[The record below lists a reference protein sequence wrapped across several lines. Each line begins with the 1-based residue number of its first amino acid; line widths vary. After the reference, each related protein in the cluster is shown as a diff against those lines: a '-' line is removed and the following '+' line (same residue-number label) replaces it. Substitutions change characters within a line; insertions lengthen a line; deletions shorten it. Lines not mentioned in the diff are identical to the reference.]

1 MLLTILHLAL
11 AVAQPISLAGP
22 PTESNRPEKDAA
34 APAVFAAPQLVAD
47 FRILRSALEEGHSG
61 INRYTPKRELD
72 LIFDRAEKSLDHPMT
87 GVEFYR
93 LVAPVVAAVKC
104 GHTAVRLPDAL
115 QTGPDSQTLILPLQ
129 VKVLGGKVYVLRD
142 LSDDKDALAGS
153 EIRSINGVPA
163 DVILATMIKA
173 TPGDGDVQS
182 SYTVSF
188 LNSRNKELV
197 RVIPGK
203 LPAQLLVEVR
213 ARFPQD
219 QAGRKPPEL
228 RFLDSDRI
236 AVMKIHQFSDA
247 DRGQQNQGLQ
257 NFLKQSFE
265 AIKARGTRALILDLR
280 DNGGGEDELGKELL
294 SYLVAEPFQYYD
306 DLVINAREFHFQ
318 KYTREQE
325 TLPAEYFERQP
336 NGKYRMTKHPNWGI
350 NQPKKPYFAGK
361 VFALINGGSFST
373 TAEFLSHLHDRK
385 RAIFIGEESGG
396 GYFGNTS
403 GPEALVT
410 LPTTKL
416 QLALP
421 LMTYYVHVSRN
432 HPAAHGVI
440 PDIPVHDT
448 IGEFIEG
455 KDKALSVALEQARH

>member
-1 MLLTILHLAL
+1 M
-11 AVAQPISLAGP
+11 
-22 PTESNRPEKDAA
+22 RR
-34 APAVFAAPQLVAD
+34 APQSQPCSRRHSSSRTFA
-47 FRILRSALEEGHSG
+47 FSARALEEGHSG
-61 INRYTPKRELD
+61 IYRYTPKPELYS
-72 LIFDRAEKSLDHPMT
+72 IFDRAENSLNHPMT
-87 GVEFYR
+87 CVEFYR
-93 LVAPVVAAVKC
+93 VVAPVVAAVKC

-115 QTGPDSQTLILPLQ
+115 QTGPNSQTPILPLQ
-129 VKVLGGKVYVLRD
+129 VKVLDGKVYVLRD

-182 SYTVSF
+182 SRLWRLRGRIFAFNLVDLLGLEAPYTVSF
-188 LNSRNKELV
+188 LNSQNKATV

-203 LPAQLLVEVR
+203 LPAQILAGVR

-228 RFLDSDRI
+228 RFLDSDHI
-236 AVMKIHQFSDA
+236 AVMKIHQFSDP
-247 DRGQQNQGLQ
+247 DRGQHNQGLG
-257 NFLKQSFE
+257 NFLQQSFE
-265 AIKARGTRALILDLR
+265 AIQARGTRTLILDLR
-280 DNGGGEDELGKELL
+280 DNGGGEDELGKALL

-306 DLVINAREFHFQ
+306 DLVINAREFRFQ
-318 KYTREQE
+318 KYTRERE
-325 TLPAEYFERQP
+325 PLPAEYVERQA
-336 NGKYRMTKHPNWGI
+336 NGKYRMTKHPNWGM
-350 NQPKKPYFAGK
+350 NQPKRPHFAGK

-373 TAEFLSHLHDRK
+373 TSEFLSHLHDRK

-396 GYFGNTS
+396 GYYGNTS

-416 QLALP
+416 QLVLP

-448 IGEFIEG
+448 IGDFIEG